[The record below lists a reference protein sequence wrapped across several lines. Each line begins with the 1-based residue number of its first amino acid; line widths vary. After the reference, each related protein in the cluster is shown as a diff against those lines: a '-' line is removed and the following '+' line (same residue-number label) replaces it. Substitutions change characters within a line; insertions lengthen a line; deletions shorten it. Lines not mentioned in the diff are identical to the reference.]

1 MQVQKN
7 ILSYEGVLDLIRNS
21 HPRHTVCEPIFKT
34 WLETSKILPVFQIKH
49 AVAKQMLKN
58 DKSVY
63 QWQRDNTHWRTASF
77 FGWATDYRLKQLFH
91 SLTISSVSINQAEL
105 LEALSPFEWHDML
118 YSDESQQIVLTGPFF
133 PVWSFVD
140 HFSLVDAQNQLIN
153 WRERDSFATPPTS
166 ILNLFDKSFTPVTV
180 HKSEIY
186 FVVLDSL
193 SPAPIDIEKATPSV
207 TVMDATPDRTT
218 HPQMK
223 THAKRVDP
231 RLLSSCQMLINTLSH
246 MTNSNPIAVCKT
258 YDPNDISS
266 YHQLI
271 DQLLELS
278 AIDITEVHSAA
289 AKIEAHATLNRI
301 KTRGAQK
308 IAELIK
314 EVKSIKNNH

>member
-1 MQVQKN
+1 MQVQEN

-21 HPRHTVCEPIFKT
+21 HPRHTVCEPIFKI

-63 QWQRDNTHWRTASF
+63 QWQRDNMHWRTASF

-91 SLTISSVSINQAEL
+91 SLNISSVSINKAEL
-105 LEALSPFEWHDML
+105 LEALSLFEWHDML
-118 YSDESQQIVLTGPFF
+118 YSDEPQQIILKGPFF
-133 PVWSFVD
+133 PVWSFVND
-140 HFSLVDAQNQLIN
+140 GILINAQNQLIN
-153 WRERDSFATPPTS
+153 WLEKDSFATPPAS
-166 ILNLFDKSFTPVTV
+166 ILNLFEKAFTPVTV
-180 HKSEIY
+180 HRSEVC

-193 SPAPIDIEKATPSV
+193 NPAPIDIEKATPSV
-207 TVMDATPDRTT
+207 TVLDATPDRTT

-223 THAKRVDP
+223 NHAKRVDP
-231 RLLSSCQMLINTLSH
+231 RLLSSCQMLIKTLSH

-258 YDPNDISS
+258 YNPNDISS
-266 YHQLI
+266 CHQLI

-301 KTRGAQK
+301 KTRGVQK
-308 IAELIK
+308 IADLIQ
-314 EVKSIKNNH
+314 EVKTNKNNS